1 MMASVTKLTASL
13 HCAFRAELDYS
24 IAWEADHH
32 YNPTS
37 AAALPINPTLLAH
50 SDIHP
55 LVLVLL
61 LCSCSGRLEL
71 EVIVAVLLLPL
82 LILIQP
88 CLRSLTWTIPSQ

>member
-55 LVLVLL
+55 LVLVMVLV
-61 LCSCSGRLEL
+61 G
-71 EVIVAVLLLPL
+71 VAAVVLLSTYCIVL
-82 LILIQP
+82 
-88 CLRSLTWTIPSQ
+88 

>member
-1 MMASVTKLTASL
+1 MGNYNYLATMMASVTKLTASL

-55 LVLVLL
+55 VVLV
-61 LCSCSGRLEL
+61 
-71 EVIVAVLLLPL
+71 VVLVD
-82 LILIQP
+82 Q
-88 CLRSLTWTIPSQ
+88 